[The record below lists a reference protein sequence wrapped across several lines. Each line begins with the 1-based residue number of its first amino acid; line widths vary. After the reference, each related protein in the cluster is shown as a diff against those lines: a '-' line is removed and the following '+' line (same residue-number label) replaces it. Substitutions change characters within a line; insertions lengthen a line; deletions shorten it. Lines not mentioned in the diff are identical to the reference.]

1 MAVKWTPNLSV
12 GVDFIDEQHKG
23 LFEKASQLF
32 EAGQKGKG
40 KEFMLQMLDFLD
52 EYTKTHFRDEEK
64 YMESIKYPEIEAQK
78 KAHAYFEEEL
88 ARLRKDFMESGV
100 NLLLMVKANKMIV
113 DWLTKHISS
122 MDKKIGEF
130 AATLVNG
137 ILRADITKSREF
149 SSDCSLDFRHSEKK

>member
-1 MAVKWTPNLSV
+1 
-12 GVDFIDEQHKG
+12 
-23 LFEKASQLF
+23 
-32 EAGQKGKG
+32 
-40 KEFMLQMLDFLD
+40 MLQMLDFHD
-52 EYTKTHFRDEEK
+52 EYTKTHCRDEEK

-130 AATLVNG
+130 AATLG
-137 ILRADITKSREF
+137 
-149 SSDCSLDFRHSEKK
+149 